1 MQDAVYK
8 CDDILR
14 VLKLKRKPVF
24 AAGQQSRKS
33 AGARKA
39 TSVCHPF
46 FFPPSNGQKP
56 THSSNATL

>member
-1 MQDAVYK
+1 MEDAVYK

-14 VLKLKRKPVF
+14 VLKLKRKLVF

-33 AGARKA
+33 PDAKMA

-46 FFPPSNGQKP
+46 FFHCP
-56 THSSNATL
+56 TVRSEADAFL